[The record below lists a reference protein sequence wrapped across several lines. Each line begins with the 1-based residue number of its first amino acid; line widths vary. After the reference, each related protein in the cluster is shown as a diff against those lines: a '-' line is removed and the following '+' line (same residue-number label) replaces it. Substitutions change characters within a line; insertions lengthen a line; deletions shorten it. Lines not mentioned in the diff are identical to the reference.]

1 MRGSV
6 WFTAVFSGQDSGRTP
21 SRQHA
26 SPGYMWPGAGNEAQS
41 EQRQPPR
48 ARGPGAF
55 CRLPTPCCPQ
65 SRRPHRALINRV
77 NGTFHVTRGLPR
89 CSASSPAGSSVRGA
103 RCLARGHRGR
113 SRRPI
118 WGVPWGAA
126 ALPLGQGWGVGCVI
140 AHPNNWSEVFPWRH

>member
-55 CRLPTPCCPQ
+55 CCLPEDPTE
-65 SRRPHRALINRV
+65 RFLK
-77 NGTFHVTRGLPR
+77 
-89 CSASSPAGSSVRGA
+89 
-103 RCLARGHRGR
+103 
-113 SRRPI
+113 
-118 WGVPWGAA
+118 
-126 ALPLGQGWGVGCVI
+126 
-140 AHPNNWSEVFPWRH
+140 E